1 MSLTTRVGLLAGA
14 AALTLTG
21 ISNARPAGETS
32 NDDVAQRLAAA
43 EAKIAAMEAAQNQSW
58 LTEQRASEIRGLVQ
72 DVLADADTRA
82 SLLQT
87 GMTAGYDNGAVIG
100 SADGNWLLRTNIHIQ
115 ERFIYNNQDDS
126 GLDVESDRYGF
137 EPTRV
142 QFFLSGHVVDP
153 SWYYHIRINT
163 GAQDQSGL
171 IYGYIGKDFGNGLKV
186 QMGAMQS
193 MLLREDIVATQ
204 YQLAVERSTVNY
216 AFNAGY
222 IDGVQVSWE
231 GDKFRVYGQLS
242 DGAFTGNTNW
252 VLPDTEWAIT
262 GRFEFLFSGNW
273 NQFNDFTSP
282 RGSEGGIM
290 AGGAIHWQRGED
302 GTVTEDV
309 DSFTLTGDVSWE
321 SNGWNVFGAVMYS
334 DTDAAD
340 NNPLGVVVHGGWYWD
355 DTWELFGR
363 VEWTDFDV
371 EGVDDFGIL
380 TVGVNKYFASHNN
393 KMTLD
398 VGYGFETIPSGLAI
412 TGTRGDLSGDSDGQ
426 IIIRYQWQILF

>member
-1 MSLTTRVGLLAGA
+1 VGLLAGA

-100 SADGNWLLRTNIHIQ
+100 SADGNWLLRTNVHIQ
-115 ERFIYNNQDDS
+115 ERFIYNNQDTGDS
-126 GLDVESDRYGF
+126 DLESDRYGF

-142 QFFLSGHVVDP
+142 QFFLTGHVVDP

-163 GAQDQSGL
+163 GAQDQDGL

-193 MLLREDIVATQ
+193 QLLREDIVATQ

-216 AFNAGY
+216 MFNAGY

-231 GDKFRVYGQLS
+231 GDKFRVFGQVS
-242 DGAFTGNTNW
+242 DGAFTGNTPW
-252 VLPDTEWAIT
+252 QFPDTEWAVT

-290 AGGAIHWQRGED
+290 AGAAIHYQAGED
-302 GTVTEDV
+302 GTLTEDI
-309 DSFTLTGDVSWE
+309 DAFTLTADLSWE
-321 SNGWNVFGAVMYS
+321 SNGWNLFGAVMYS

-340 NNPLGVVVHGGWYWD
+340 NNPLGVVVQGGWYWD

-363 VEWTDFDV
+363 LEWTDFDSP
-371 EGVDDFGIL
+371 GTDDFGIF
-380 TVGVNKYFASHNN
+380 TIGVNKYFASHNN

-398 VGYGFETIPSGLAI
+398 VGYGFETIPFGLAV
-412 TGTRGDLSGDSDGQ
+412 TGTRGDLSSDDDGQ
-426 IIIRYQWQILF
+426 IILRYQWQILF